1 MFFYRHKLNKHSGRW
16 VWHHFYGIFVCPIH
30 PDYLLGGCE
39 PAPRQI
45 MKLPGMK
52 PFQLVFLIYR
62 EHFSVTKTSVLSFSW
77 GFMFS
82 KPLSNLMSRIP
93 LRLSSGRNISQ
104 FYCCV
109 IMFRLCLRMFYFTNK
124 LLINDLDLIVSK
136 SRIYGGVKWFWL
148 LFLYTVLDYLIHVLS
163 KYNLQLLDQSCALF

>member
-1 MFFYRHKLNKHSGRW
+1 M
-16 VWHHFYGIFVCPIH
+16 
-30 PDYLLGGCE
+30 
-39 PAPRQI
+39 
-45 MKLPGMK
+45 
-52 PFQLVFLIYR
+52 
-62 EHFSVTKTSVLSFSW
+62 TKTSVLSFSW

-136 SRIYGGVKWFWL
+136 SRIYGVVKWF
-148 LFLYTVLDYLIHVLS
+148 
-163 KYNLQLLDQSCALF
+163 